1 MLNKITKLFL
11 VSTSFAPVFLT
22 LWFSEFSK
30 TWKLMDGIWYF
41 IITLTLIELCFMIM
55 WLSTKYLEIMPVQIE
70 SISTS
75 DKEIV
80 GFILAYLLP
89 LINQSAFQINN
100 NLLIFIL
107 VLFFLSIYT
116 TNSYHFNPVLGFF
129 GYHFYEVTI
138 DGGITYILIT
148 RKNITN
154 TKNVKQVVQISEYM
168 ILENEEEKKN
178 ET

>member
-1 MLNKITKLFL
+1 MLNKAAKLLL
-11 VSTSFAPVFLT
+11 VGTSFAPVFLT

-30 TWKLMDGIWYF
+30 AWEPMSGIGYLL
-41 IITLTLIELCFMIM
+41 ITVILIVLCLAIM
-55 WLSTKYLEIMPVQIE
+55 RLSNKHLEKMPVQIQ

-89 LINQSAFQINN
+89 LINRSAFDIDNK
-100 NLLIFIL
+100 LLIFIL
-107 VLFFLSIYT
+107 ALFFLSILT

-138 DGGITYILIT
+138 EGGITYILIT
-148 RKNITN
+148 RKNLTN
-154 TKNVKQVVQISEYM
+154 TKKIKRVVQISEYM
-168 ILENEEEKKN
+168 ILEVEDKEG
-178 ET
+178 